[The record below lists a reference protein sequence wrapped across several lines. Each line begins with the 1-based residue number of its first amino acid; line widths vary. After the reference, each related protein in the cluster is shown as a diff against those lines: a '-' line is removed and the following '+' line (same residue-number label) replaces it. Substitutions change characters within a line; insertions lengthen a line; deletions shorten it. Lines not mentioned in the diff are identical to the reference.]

1 MIRPLQSLWASL
13 ALVFA
18 LVLIAPVHAQEGPAT
33 NAQAAQAAPQN
44 AASSAAAPTT
54 TGAADPNTAV
64 PVRAKRPQIEVPK
77 GTHIPL
83 VLHNGISTRTAHTGD
98 PVYFQTMFPVV
109 VNERIVIPS
118 GTYVSG
124 EVTESKRP
132 GRVKGRGEIMVRLT
146 TMIFPNGYIVSLE
159 ATPSSADPDGRE
171 TVNSEGKI
179 VRDSS
184 KGRDAGTVIGTTVAG
199 TELGTVVGAASGNI
213 GRGAAL
219 GAGAGAIAG
228 LGTVLLTR
236 GPDAELRRGQTLEAV
251 TDRPLY
257 LDADKAQ
264 FTSPGQTSVPP
275 AAPNRV
281 DPRPYPYRSPIPY

>member
-1 MIRPLQSLWASL
+1 MSGRPLIPRWFV
-13 ALVFA
+13 ALLFA
-18 LVLIAPVHAQEGPAT
+18 LASIIPLNARQQESAPGGPI
-33 NAQAAQAAPQN
+33 AQAAQNGQPP
-44 AASSAAAPTT
+44 AAAQPSPTT
-54 TGAADPNTAV
+54 PANTA
-64 PVRAKRPQIEVPK
+64 PTPAKIPQIEVPK

-83 VLHNGISTRTAHTGD
+83 VLHNGISTRTAHVGD
-98 PVYFQTMFPVV
+98 PVYFQTNFPVV
-109 VNERIVIPS
+109 VDEKVVIPS

-146 TMIFPNGYIVSLE
+146 TMIFPSGYIVSFN
-159 ATPSSADPDGRE
+159 ATPSSADPDARE

-184 KGRDAGTVIGTTVAG
+184 KGKDAGTVAATTVGGA
-199 TELGTVVGAASGNI
+199 ELGTVIGAASGNI
-213 GRGAAL
+213 GRGAAV

-236 GPDAELRRGQTLEAV
+236 GPDAELRRGETLEAV

-257 LDADKAQ
+257 VDADKVQ
-264 FTSPGQTSVPP
+264 FMSPGQMLTLP
-275 AAPNRV
+275 AAPNRTS
-281 DPRPYPYRSPIPY
+281 PRPYPYRSPIPF